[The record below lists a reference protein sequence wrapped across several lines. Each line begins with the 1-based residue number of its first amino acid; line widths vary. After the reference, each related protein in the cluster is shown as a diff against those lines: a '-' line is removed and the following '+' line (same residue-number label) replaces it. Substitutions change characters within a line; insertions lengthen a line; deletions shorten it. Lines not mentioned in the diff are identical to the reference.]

1 MNLTDQIEYLPE
13 LLEFESDRNNNF
25 WEHSFESD
33 DHDAEVRVKIIGS
46 FDALETF
53 KRVHDLMPPIGY
65 CNRVTLDFSDAS
77 SFDPFELSHF
87 LIETSWHPRFAEIEF
102 SVENLQP
109 QCVNKRENGG

>member
-1 MNLTDQIEYLPE
+1 MNLTDRLEYLPE
-13 LLEFESDRNNNF
+13 LLEFESDRNKTS
-25 WEHSFESD
+25 WEHSFEPA
-33 DHDAEVRVKIIGS
+33 DHDDEVRIKIIGS
-46 FDALETF
+46 FDALDTF

-109 QCVNKRENGG
+109 QCVNKRENGW